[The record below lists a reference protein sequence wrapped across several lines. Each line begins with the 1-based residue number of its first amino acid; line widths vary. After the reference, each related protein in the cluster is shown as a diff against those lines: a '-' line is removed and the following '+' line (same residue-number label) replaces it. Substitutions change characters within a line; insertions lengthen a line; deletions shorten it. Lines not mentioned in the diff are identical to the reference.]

1 MLLLDLDFAWRLIVV
16 TVVVETLV
24 KRNVFRAIMMANM
37 KFDFFIIFLG
47 PFKR

>member
-24 KRNVFRAIMMANM
+24 KRNVLRAIMMANM
-37 KFDFFIIFLG
+37 KFDLFIVFLG
-47 PFKR
+47 SFKR

>member
-1 MLLLDLDFAWRLIVV
+1 MLLLDLDFAWPFVV